1 MHIKSYKRNYLK
13 KAAIL
18 FFISVILIS
27 CKVKDSIDEFQKL
40 KTIENTEDYGPLGEF
55 LKSLP
60 KTQEEG
66 AQTPY
71 NEINTFIKGRNQILA
86 SNYKEGFETLA
97 RFLFT
102 YPSSYYESEASYL
115 LGQALI
121 YMIENNPLY
130 VEEFYKKLI
139 SEGIVEGEEN
149 KEADLNN
156 ESVESNALRNI
167 YGQMGIVL
175 RDGNYSFN
183 GYVFD
188 RIIQDGESAFPLKD
202 FAYYFSVRHRFK
214 NIISKDDKESFITNV
229 NYLKRLSD
237 RYRTSVLQESVL
249 NNKSY
254 FPEILPFELTASE
267 KSDYNKTVQTVRER
281 IAKIKPAFEED
292 YYVIGS
298 GVIIRDR
305 IPAVEEGRVN
315 ELFKLYNYDFVKV
328 LNKTNVYNS
337 RERQNEDW
345 ALVKYETYYG
355 PIIGWSYLRYM
366 TNNFRNIEEVF
377 ESYKSAM
384 NNYKNYDYIKSADYF
399 SYVLSRPET
408 NYFTDKSVYFL
419 WKVNNK
425 IGELVSSKNNPY
437 YDYVLNYPKYFYY
450 NTNTSTLQSS
460 TLLYNYLIK
469 ILPTNPYRFVISG
482 DSEAEYG
489 VD

>member
-1 MHIKSYKRNYLK
+1 MVKNRNCLIV
-13 KAAIL
+13 IL
-18 FFISVILIS
+18 FVILFLISCIS
-27 CKVKDSIDEFQKL
+27 CKVKDSIDEMQKL
-40 KTIENTEDYGPLGEF
+40 RTIEKTEDYGTLSDF

-60 KTQEEG
+60 RTQDEN

-71 NEINTFIKGRNQILA
+71 NEINTFLKGRNEILS
-86 SNYKEGFETLA
+86 SNYKDGFETLA

-121 YMIENNPLY
+121 FMIENNPLY

-139 SEGIVEGEEN
+139 TEGIVEGEEN
-149 KEADLNN
+149 SEVDATNQ
-156 ESVESNALRNI
+156 SNALNNI
-167 YGQMGIVL
+167 YNQMGIIEKN
-175 RDGNYSFN
+175 GAYSFN

-188 RIIQDGESAFPLKD
+188 RIVQDSESVFPLKD

-214 NIISKDDKESFITNV
+214 NINSREDKGSFITNV
-229 NYLKRLSD
+229 NYLRRFSD
-237 RYRTSVLQESVL
+237 RYRTSVLQESIL

-254 FPEILPFELTASE
+254 FPESLPFELNQRE
-267 KSDYNKTVQTVRER
+267 KNDYDNTIKIVRER
-281 IAKIKPAFEED
+281 IEKIKPAFEED
-292 YYVIGS
+292 YYIIGN
-298 GVIIRDR
+298 GIVIRDR
-305 IPAVEEGRVN
+305 IPAIEGREN

-337 RERQNEDW
+337 RDREREDW
-345 ALVKYETYYG
+345 ALVRYDTYYG

-366 TNNFRNIEEVF
+366 TNNFQNMEEIF

-384 NNYKNYDYIKSADYF
+384 NNYKNYDYLKSADYF
-399 SYVLSRPET
+399 SYVLSQSET

-419 WKVNNK
+419 WRVNNK

-450 NTNTSTLQSS
+450 NTNNSTLHSS

-469 ILPTNPYRFVISG
+469 IMPSNPYRFTISG
-482 DSEAEYG
+482 DSEAEYS